1 MAYTLEEVSDMSGMP
16 LEELNRYEH
25 NGWLKPSLVSKDG
38 VHYYDERGLLCLQH
52 LMICQELVMP
62 GKELAMWMHR
72 YEEAPT
78 DVLLEHRLR
87 IMQKAQRMHQ
97 LVQTIDLTLSHLNG
111 EFPLEHRKLFSG
123 LQLQQGWNNMHQL
136 NQYSA
141 QQKLHHSEVEPLE
154 VKPSAMGWYDE
165 LSEHEVI
172 TEDTRTADT
181 KRTVTKTS
189 GVKAVD
195 RARQRG
201 QGQMSEEQIEN
212 RSVNLSASVRQEHED
227 REEKEQSQ
235 HPEAWPK
242 EKYLQSQAEVEE
254 IHRELIAAI
263 KDGEEPGSKR
273 VQAIIRRHLEWI
285 SHFYTP
291 TAQIYSDL
299 GDLYVEHEDF
309 HTMYRE
315 YHPRLAEFLRDGMK
329 ILAAC
334 ELK

>member
-62 GKELAMWMHR
+62 GEELAMWMHR

-87 IMQKAQRMHQ
+87 IMQKAQRMHL

-123 LQLQQGWNNMHQL
+123 LQLQQGGNNMHQP
-136 NQYSA
+136 NQHSA
-141 QQKLHHSEVEPLE
+141 QQQLHHSEVEPLE
-154 VKPSAMGWYDE
+154 VNPDAMGRRDE
-165 LSEHEVI
+165 LSGQGAI
-172 TEDTRTADT
+172 TEDTRTIDPN
-181 KRTVTKTS
+181 RTVTKTS
-189 GVKAVD
+189 GGKAVR
-195 RARQRG
+195 RARQ
-201 QGQMSEEQIEN
+201 QAQWQPPEEQTLN
-212 RSVNLSASVRQEHED
+212 GLVNGSASARQQHED
-227 REEKEQSQ
+227 REEQEQAQ
-235 HPEAWPK
+235 QPEAWPK
-242 EKYLQSQAEVEE
+242 ERYLQSQAEVEE

>member
-1 MAYTLEEVSDMSGMP
+1 MAYTLEEVSDISGMP
-16 LEELNRYEH
+16 IEELNRYEH
-25 NGWLKPSLVSKDG
+25 NGWLKPSLVSKYG
-38 VHYYDERGLLCLQH
+38 IHYYDEQGLLCLQH

-62 GKELAMWMHR
+62 GEELAMWMHR

-87 IMQKAQRMHQ
+87 IMQKAQRMHL
-97 LVQTIDLTLSHLNG
+97 LVQTIDLTLGHLNG
-111 EFPLEHRKLFSG
+111 EFPLEHRGLFSG
-123 LQLQQGWNNMHQL
+123 LQLQQGWNSMRQL
-136 NQYSA
+136 NEHLA
-141 QQKLHHSEVEPLE
+141 RQKLHHSEVEPLE
-154 VKPSAMGWYDE
+154 MKSDATGQHNE
-165 LSEHEVI
+165 LSGHG
-172 TEDTRTADT
+172 A
-181 KRTVTKTS
+181 K
-189 GVKAVD
+189 
-195 RARQRG
+195 
-201 QGQMSEEQIEN
+201 
-212 RSVNLSASVRQEHED
+212 
-227 REEKEQSQ
+227 
-235 HPEAWPK
+235 
-242 EKYLQSQAEVEE
+242 KYLQSQAEVEE
-254 IHRELIAAI
+254 IHSELIAAI

-309 HTMYRE
+309 HNMYRE

>member
-16 LEELNRYEH
+16 LEELNRYEQ
-25 NGWLKPSLVSKDG
+25 NGWLKPSLVPKDG

-62 GKELAMWMHR
+62 GEELAMWMHR
-72 YEEAPT
+72 YEEAPA

-87 IMQKAQRMHQ
+87 IKQKAQRMHL

-123 LQLQQGWNNMHQL
+123 LQLQQSWNNARQP
-136 NQYSA
+136 NQHSA
-141 QQKLHHSEVEPLE
+141 QQELHHSEVEPLE
-154 VKPSAMGWYDE
+154 VGPDATRQYGE
-165 LSEHEVI
+165 LSGHGVI

-189 GVKAVD
+189 GVKAVN

-201 QGQMSEEQIEN
+201 QGQPPEEQTLN
-212 RSVNLSASVRQEHED
+212 GSGNGSASVRQKHED
-227 REEKEQSQ
+227 REEQEQSQ
-235 HPEAWPK
+235 QPEAWPK

-254 IHRELIAAI
+254 IHHDLIAAI

-273 VQAIIRRHLEWI
+273 VQAIVRRHLEWI

>member
-1 MAYTLEEVSDMSGMP
+1 MAYTMEEVSDISGIP
-16 LEELNRYEH
+16 IEELNHYEH
-25 NGWLKPSLVSKDG
+25 NDWLKPSLVSKDG
-38 VHYYDERGLLCLQH
+38 IHYYDERGLLCLQH

-62 GKELAMWMHR
+62 GEEMAMWMHR

-87 IMQKAQRMHQ
+87 IMQKAQRMHL
-97 LVQTIDLTLSHLNG
+97 LVQTIDLTLGHLNG
-111 EFPLEHRKLFSG
+111 ESPLEHRKLFSG
-123 LQLQQGWNNMHQL
+123 LQLQGH
-136 NQYSA
+136 
-141 QQKLHHSEVEPLE
+141 
-154 VKPSAMGWYDE
+154 
-165 LSEHEVI
+165 
-172 TEDTRTADT
+172 R
-181 KRTVTKTS
+181 
-189 GVKAVD
+189 
-195 RARQRG
+195 
-201 QGQMSEEQIEN
+201 EEQ
-212 RSVNLSASVRQEHED
+212 
-227 REEKEQSQ
+227 EQSQ
-235 HPEAWPK
+235 QPKAWPK
-242 EKYLQSQAEVEE
+242 EKNLQSQAEVEE
-254 IHRELIAAI
+254 VHSELIAAI

-309 HTMYRE
+309 YNMYRE

>member
-16 LEELNRYEH
+16 MEELNRYEY
-25 NGWLKPSLVSKDG
+25 NGWLKPSLISKDG
-38 VHYYDERGLLCLQH
+38 VHYYDEWELLCLQH

-62 GKELAMWMHR
+62 GEELAMWMHR

-87 IMQKAQRMHQ
+87 IMKKAQRMHL
-97 LVQTIDLTLSHLNG
+97 LVQTIDLTLGHLNG
-111 EFPLEHRKLFSG
+111 ESPLEHRKLFSG
-123 LQLQQGWNNMHQL
+123 LQLPQGWNNLRQSNRRHT
-136 NQYSA
+136 
-141 QQKLHHSEVEPLE
+141 QQKLHRSEIEPLE
-154 VKPSAMGWYDE
+154 VKQDAMGQHDE
-165 LSEHEVI
+165 LS
-172 TEDTRTADT
+172 
-181 KRTVTKTS
+181 
-189 GVKAVD
+189 GY
-195 RARQRG
+195 
-201 QGQMSEEQIEN
+201 
-212 RSVNLSASVRQEHED
+212 
-227 REEKEQSQ
+227 
-235 HPEAWPK
+235 EAK
-242 EKYLQSQAEVEE
+242 KYLQSQAEVEE

-273 VQAIIRRHLEWI
+273 VQTIIRRHLEWI

-309 HTMYRE
+309 QNMYRE